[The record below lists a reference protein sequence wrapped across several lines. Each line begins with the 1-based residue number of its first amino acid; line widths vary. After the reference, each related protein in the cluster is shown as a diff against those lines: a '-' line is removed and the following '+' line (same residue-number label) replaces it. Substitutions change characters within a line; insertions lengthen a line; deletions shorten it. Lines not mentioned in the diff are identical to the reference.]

1 MKINTFDQREMT
13 AHDNSS
19 ARPATENRSPDADD
33 TARFQRLA
41 TGKERE
47 ARERDRKDVPSES
60 SPSPLLGFGQFLNP
74 DALLQGMKS
83 AIEHPSPASE
93 LPSGSSVEDM
103 AVDIAQRILVSDS
116 ELGSGRE
123 VRIQL
128 KDSILPGT
136 EIRIARD
143 AYGVHVELNSVD
155 DGSLAFLQDNRDGLL
170 RHLQNRMEEPVS
182 VEVRMDSPGG
192 DRDESQGR
200 SRQQRDLYEEYEDFK
215 R

>member
-1 MKINTFDQREMT
+1 MKITTTDQREMT
-13 AHDNSS
+13 VHGESS
-19 ARPATENRSPDADD
+19 ARSATENRLPGADD
-33 TARFQRLA
+33 RERFQKLA
-41 TGKERE
+41 AGKERE
-47 ARERDRKDVPSES
+47 ARDRDRKDGPSQP
-60 SPSPLLGFGQFLNP
+60 PSPLLGFGQFLSP
-74 DALLQGMKS
+74 DAMLQGMKS
-83 AIEHPSPASE
+83 PVEHPPQASE

-143 AYGVHVELNSVD
+143 AYGIHVELNSVD
-155 DGSLAFLQDNRDGLL
+155 DGSLAFLRDNRDGLL

-182 VEVRMDSPGG
+182 VDVRMDSGG

-200 SRQQRDLYEEYEDFK
+200 SRQQRDLYEEYEG
-215 R
+215 